1 MHWQIPKGKRKAAN
15 KMSLVLEIPDEV
27 AQAIRLP
34 AGDRRES
41 LMIEL
46 ALALYAR
53 GILSFGKARELT
65 PLNRIEFGLLLGR
78 RGIPRHYTED
88 DLADDIAYAH
98 GE

>member
-1 MHWQIPKGKRKAAN
+1 
-15 KMSLVLEIPDEV
+15 MSVVLEIPDQV

-34 AGDRRES
+34 ASEQHQS
-41 LMIEL
+41 LMTEL
-46 ALALYAR
+46 AVALYAR

-78 RGIPRHYTED
+78 RNIPRHYTAQDLED
-88 DLADDIAYAH
+88 DMAYAR